1 MDKRTF
7 TGIVIAAVLG
17 LFPVTAALYLPD
29 KAGETVKPQ
38 RFRQQFAI
46 MGTVASFTL
55 YCQNEAAFKKA
66 LELGRHEFEAVVKLA
81 NLRDETSELS
91 RLNKLAYDAPFPCSE
106 AMWFLLTRAE
116 KAYLDSD
123 RSFDITVKP
132 LMDLW
137 GFYRKRQM
145 MPSAAEI
152 NSAKNK
158 VGFDKLK
165 LDSVRRTV
173 QFTVRGM
180 ALDLGGIAKGYA
192 LDRAAQAIRDS
203 GINCGILDLGG
214 NLKLLEQTPPGK
226 NFYTIGIKNPEN
238 PEELLAQTLKLPG
251 NSAVSTS
258 GAYERFVIIENRR
271 YGHIID
277 PRTGIP
283 APPNA
288 VTVTTRSALDSD
300 IFSTSAYLGGKKIAD
315 KLSRSY
321 PGTEFYFTESTTRS
335 STSRYLYAK

>member
-7 TGIVIAAVLG
+7 AGIVIAAVLG
-17 LFPVTAALYLPD
+17 LFPVTAVFHLPG
-29 KAGETVKPQ
+29 KADETVKLQ

-55 YCQNEAAFKKA
+55 YCPDEAVFKRA
-66 LELGRHEFEAVVKLA
+66 LELGKKEFEAVVHLA
-81 NLRDETSELS
+81 DLYNKNSELC
-91 RLNKLAYDAPFPCSE
+91 RLNSQAYHQPFKCSE
-106 AMWFLLTRAE
+106 MMWQLLTRAE
-116 KAYLDSD
+116 KAYLESD
-123 RSFDITVKP
+123 RCFDITVKP

-137 GFYRKRQM
+137 GFYRKRRI
-145 MPSAAEI
+145 MPSPDEL
-152 NSAKNK
+152 NTAKAK
-158 VGFDKLK
+158 TGFDKLK
-165 LDSVRRTV
+165 LDHTGQTV

-192 LDRAAQAIRDS
+192 LDRAAQAITAS

-214 NLKLLEQTPPGK
+214 NLKLLEQPPPGK
-226 NFYTIGIKNPEN
+226 KFYTVGIKNPQKT
-238 PEELLAQTLKLPG
+238 EELLAQTLELPG